1 MVPYYGKHGA
11 KQYIHGKPIKFGYKM
26 WVAATRLGYVI
37 QLFPYQGAGTIHKEL
52 GLGGPVVDQLVSKL
66 SKDDGNCY
74 HIIFDNFFTGM
85 TLLCHL
91 KEKYGF
97 AATGTIR
104 SNRKGSVPQ
113 RDAKKMEKEK
123 RGSYDSVLD
132 KDTGICIT
140 RWKDSKVVTMASTY
154 AGVNP
159 IKKAQRYSKAE
170 KKRVEITQPNVVAEY
185 NYGMGGVDRFD
196 QNIAA
201 YMITQRSK
209 KWWWPVFRFCVD
221 LAVQNAYQIYRLQA
235 RGVSKKLDSLGF
247 RRAIV
252 EVYSK
257 KYIKDSSGLFKHP
270 QMCESNEVRY
280 DNVGHWIK
288 KATQQRCQNKP
299 CKCTTLYCCEKC
311 TVALDPECFKAY
323 HTC

>member
-1 MVPYYGKHGA
+1 
-11 KQYIHGKPIKFGYKM
+11 M
-26 WVAATRLGYVI
+26 WVAATRLGYVV
-37 QLFPYQGAGTIHKEL
+37 QLFPYQGTGTIHKEL
-52 GLGGPVVDQLVSKL
+52 GLEGSVVDQLVSKL
-66 SKDDGNCY
+66 PKNDGNCY
-74 HIIFDNFFTGM
+74 HIIFDNFFTRM
-85 TLLCHL
+85 TLLCYL

-104 SNRKGSVPQ
+104 SNRTGSVPL
-113 RDAKKMEKEK
+113 RDANKMKKKE

-140 RWKDSKVVTMASTY
+140 RWKDSKVVTMASIY

-159 IKKAQRYSKAE
+159 VKKAQRYSKAE

-185 NYGMGGVDRFD
+185 NYGMGGVDRFN

-201 YMITQRSK
+201 YMTTQRSK

-221 LAVQNAYQIYRLQA
+221 LAVQNAYQIYCLQA

-252 EVYSK
+252 EVYFK
-257 KYIKDSSGLFKHP
+257 K
-270 QMCESNEVRY
+270 
-280 DNVGHWIK
+280 
-288 KATQQRCQNKP
+288 
-299 CKCTTLYCCEKC
+299 
-311 TVALDPECFKAY
+311 
-323 HTC
+323 

>member
-1 MVPYYGKHGA
+1 M
-11 KQYIHGKPIKFGYKM
+11 KQNSRSGRTKFSQAEQ
-26 WVAATRLGYVI
+26 VV
-37 QLFPYQGAGTIHKEL
+37 L
-52 GLGGPVVDQLVSKL
+52 GLLDISLC
-66 SKDDGNCY
+66 NN
-74 HIIFDNFFTGM
+74 FDN
-85 TLLCHL
+85 
-91 KEKYGF
+91 
-97 AATGTIR
+97 
-104 SNRKGSVPQ
+104 
-113 RDAKKMEKEK
+113 
-123 RGSYDSVLD
+123 D
-132 KDTGICIT
+132 KDTGIWIT
-140 RWKDSKVVTMASTY
+140 RWKDSKVVTMASIY

-201 YMITQRSK
+201 YMITQQSK

-235 RGVSKKLDSLGF
+235 RGVFKRLDSLGF

-257 KYIKDSSGLFKHP
+257 KYTKDSSGLFKYP
-270 QMCESNEVRY
+270 QMCQSNEVRY

-288 KATQQRCQNKP
+288 KATQRRCQHKP
-299 CKCTTLYCCEKC
+299 CKGTTLYCCEKC
-311 TVALDPECFKAY
+311 TVALHPECFKAY

>member
-1 MVPYYGKHGA
+1 
-11 KQYIHGKPIKFGYKM
+11 
-26 WVAATRLGYVI
+26 
-37 QLFPYQGAGTIHKEL
+37 
-52 GLGGPVVDQLVSKL
+52 
-66 SKDDGNCY
+66 
-74 HIIFDNFFTGM
+74 M

-97 AATGTIR
+97 AATGPMR
-104 SNRKGSVPQ
+104 SNRTGSVPL
-113 RDAKKMEKEK
+113 RDANKMEKEK

-159 IKKAQRYSKAE
+159 IKKSQLYSKTG
-170 KKRVEITQPNVVAEY
+170 KKRVEIIQSNVVAEC
-185 NYGMGGVDRFD
+185 NFGMGGVDCFH

-201 YMITQRSK
+201 YTITQRSK

-221 LAVQNAYQIYRLQA
+221 LAVQNAYQIYRFQA
-235 RGVSKKLDSLGF
+235 RRVSKKLDSLGF

-257 KYIKDSSGLFKHP
+257 KYTKDSSGLFKHP
-270 QMCESNEVRY
+270 QTCQSNEVRY

-288 KATQQRCQNKP
+288 KAM
-299 CKCTTLYCCEKC
+299 
-311 TVALDPECFKAY
+311 
-323 HTC
+323 